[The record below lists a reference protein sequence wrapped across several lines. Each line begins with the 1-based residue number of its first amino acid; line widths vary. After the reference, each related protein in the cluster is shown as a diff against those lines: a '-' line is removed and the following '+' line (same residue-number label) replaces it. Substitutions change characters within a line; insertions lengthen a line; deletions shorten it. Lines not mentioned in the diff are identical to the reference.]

1 MIGSDIINSLGGGSG
16 INSGSIVEQ
25 LSEIEKSSKQLAID
39 NKRETFEAQVSDYG
53 LLRSALATLQDA
65 ADIVGDPSSFN
76 SKSATFTDSSALIPS
91 GLEDEAPVGDYTFS
105 VEKIARAQSLSTNTV
120 FADATDEVGKG
131 TLSFNFGSWD
141 AGAEVF
147 TENADEAGFS
157 IVIDDSNNSLNGL
170 RDAINA
176 ADKGVQASI
185 INDGSGEKLVISAPS
200 GVNQQL
206 QITVDDDDG
215 LDVDNA
221 GLSRFAFAEGA
232 GNVNQQMDQN
242 QSGQDAEIIVN
253 GLTVTRSSNSIDDV
267 IAGFKFDLAAA
278 APGEVMTVSIFEDKL
293 AAENVIRDFVDAYN
307 AFLEAVEPLVDFNE
321 ETDEFGSL
329 RRDATSTALMRNLRG
344 AITAEVPEVSSAF
357 TFLGAIGV
365 RTELDG
371 TMSINEDSFSKAFDE
386 DFSAIQNLFAPSTS
400 SSSDKIVVNSFG
412 EQTVAGTYEVVI
424 TSEPEKGNLTGAAP
438 AGSLLTDLDAPV
450 AGFAT
455 GSASDADLITN
466 LSAAGAN
473 DYDFTIDVDGVSSGT
488 ISLTPGAY
496 ADLAA
501 VALEIETQINA
512 DATLGANDVSVA
524 HNGTAFVVTSL
535 STGASSS
542 VDNIVSVGGSADELG
557 LFDAVATQGSD
568 DAYDDAYDFTVAV
581 NGTTSGTISITP
593 GSYADEDALAA
604 HMQSQINADST
615 LQAAGSSVSV
625 TWNGAEFVI
634 ESSSY
639 GASSSVVV
647 SDIGSSAA
655 DLGLSAGVRDD
666 GQNVAGT
673 VDGKTGFGVGNVL
686 LPELDSDPYGLTFII
701 QEGATDSTVTFSRG
715 FGSTLSQLLEGYL
728 ESNGVLDTRISGN
741 DGLNE
746 KLDDLDTDQSELDRR
761 MTAYTERLMAQ
772 FQAMERIVAGL
783 NSSGSFLDGILD
795 RLPFTAQN

>member
-1 MIGSDIINSLGGGSG
+1 MIGNDIINAIGGGSG
-16 INSGSIVEQ
+16 INSGNIVEQ

-39 NKRETFEAQVSDYG
+39 TKRETFEAQVSDYG

-65 ADIVGDPSSFN
+65 ADIIGDPASFN
-76 SKSATFTDSSALIPS
+76 SKSATFTDSSALIPA

-105 VEKIARAQSLSTNTV
+105 VEKIAQAQSLSTSTV
-120 FADATDEVGKG
+120 FSDATDEVGKG

-141 AGAEVF
+141 ASSEVF
-147 TENADEAGFS
+147 TENTDEPGFN
-157 IVIDDSNNSLNGL
+157 IIIDDSNNSLNGL

-200 GVNQQL
+200 GAAQQL
-206 QITVDDDDG
+206 QITVADEDG
-215 LDVDNA
+215 QDTDAA
-221 GLSRFAFAEGA
+221 GLSRFAFAAGA
-232 GNVNQQMDQN
+232 GNVNQQMSQN
-242 QSGQDAEIIVN
+242 QSGQDAEIVVN
-253 GLTVTRSSNSIDDV
+253 GLTVTRSTNNVDDV
-267 IAGFKFDLAAA
+267 VAGFEFDLAKA
-278 APGEVMTVSIFEDKL
+278 APGEVMTVSIFEDKV

-371 TMSINEDSFSKAFDE
+371 SMSIDEDSFTKAFDE
-386 DFSAIQNLFAPSTS
+386 DFSAIQSLFAPVTS

-424 TSEPEKGNLTGAAP
+424 TSDPERGNLTGAAP
-438 AGSLLTDLDAPV
+438 SASLLTDLDAPV
-450 AGFAT
+450 AGYAT
-455 GSASDADLITN
+455 GSDSDTDLVAN
-466 LSAAGAN
+466 LAAAGAN
-473 DYDFTIDVDGVSSGT
+473 DYDFTIDVDGVTSGN
-488 ISLTPGAY
+488 ISLTPGVY
-496 ADLAA
+496 ADLDA
-501 VALEIETQINA
+501 VALEIQTQINA
-512 DATLGANDVSVA
+512 DVTLGGADVSVS
-524 HNGTAFVVTSL
+524 HNGSAFVVTSIT
-535 STGASSS
+535 TGASSS
-542 VDNIVSVGGSADELG
+542 VSSATSVGASADELG
-557 LFDAVATQGSD
+557 MFDAVETTGSD
-568 DAYDDAYDFTVAV
+568 DAYSDAYDFTVAV
-581 NGTTSGTISITP
+581 NGTASGTISITP
-593 GSYADEDALAA
+593 GNYADEDALAV
-604 HMQSQINADST
+604 HIQSQINADSV
-615 LQAAGSSVSV
+615 LQGAGTSV
-625 TWNGAEFVI
+625 TVTWSGSEFVI

-639 GASSSVVV
+639 GASSSVAVTDV
-647 SDIGSSAA
+647 GGSAA

-666 GQNVAGT
+666 GQDVAGT
-673 VDGKTGFGVGNVL
+673 VDGKVGFGVGNVL

-701 QEGATDSTVTFSRG
+701 QEGATDSSVTFSRG

-728 ESNGVLDTRISGN
+728 ETNGILDTRIAGN

-746 KLDDLDTDQSELDRR
+746 KLDDLDTDQSDLDRR

-795 RLPFTAQN
+795 RLPFTAQS

>member
-1 MIGSDIINSLGGGSG
+1 MIGNDIINAIGGGSG
-16 INSGSIVEQ
+16 VNSGNIVEQ
-25 LSEIEKSSKQLAID
+25 LSEIEKSSKQSAID
-39 NKRETFEAQVSDYG
+39 SKRETFETQVSDYG

-105 VEKIARAQSLSTNTV
+105 VEKIAQAQSLSSSAV
-120 FADATDEVGKG
+120 FSDASDAVGQG
-131 TLSFNFGSWD
+131 TLTFNFGSWD
-141 AGAEVF
+141 GTTEVF
-147 TENADEAGFS
+147 TENADTAGFS
-157 IVIDDSNNSLNGL
+157 ITIDDNNSLNGL

-200 GVNQQL
+200 GVDHQL

-215 LDVDNA
+215 LDLDDA
-221 GLSRFAFAEGA
+221 GLSRFAFVAGA
-232 GNVNQQMDQN
+232 GNVNQQMSQN

-253 GLTVTRSSNSIDDV
+253 GLTVTRSTNNIVDV
-267 IAGFKFDLAAA
+267 IAGFEFDLAAA
-278 APGEVMTVSIFEDKL
+278 APGEVMTVSIFEDKI

-329 RRDATSTALMRNLRG
+329 RRDATSTALMRNLRS
-344 AITAEVPEVSSAF
+344 AITSEVPEVASSF

-365 RTELDG
+365 RTELSG
-371 TMSINEDSFSKAFDE
+371 SMSIDEESFNKVFDE
-386 DFSAIQNLFAPSTS
+386 DYSAIQNLFAPSTNS
-400 SSSDKIVVNSFG
+400 TSDKIIVNSFG
-412 EQTVAGTYEVVI
+412 EQTVAGTYDVVV

-473 DYDFTIDVDGVSSGT
+473 DYDFTIDVDGVTSGI
-488 ISLTPGAY
+488 ISLTPGVY
-496 ADLAA
+496 PDLDA
-501 VALEIETQINA
+501 VALEIQTQINA
-512 DATLGANDVSVA
+512 DANLGANDVTVA
-524 HNGTAFVVTSL
+524 HDGSAFVVTSL

-542 VDNIVSVGGSADELG
+542 VDSVTSVGGRADEVG
-557 LFDAVATQGSD
+557 LFDAVATSGSV
-568 DAYDDAYDFTVAV
+568 DAYEDAYDFTVTV
-581 NGTTSGTISITP
+581 NGTASGTVSITP
-593 GSYADEDALAA
+593 GNYADEDALAA
-604 HMQSQINADST
+604 HLQSQINVDSI

-625 TWNGAEFVI
+625 TWSGSEFVI

-647 SDIGSSAA
+647 SDVGANAA
-655 DLGLSAGVRDD
+655 ELGLSSGVRDD

-701 QEGATDSTVTFSRG
+701 LEGATDSAVTFSRG
-715 FGSTLSQLLEGYL
+715 FGSSLSQLLENYL
-728 ESNGVLDTRISGN
+728 ESNGVLDTRIAGN

-746 KLDDLDTDQSELDRR
+746 KLDDLDTDQDELDRR

-795 RLPFTAQN
+795 RLPFTAKS